1 MGKKALLFFVAG
13 LLLMATS
20 AMATTFNFQYSG
32 APYLNDFTGSGQLVG
47 NDNGNGT
54 YSILN
59 GFSTVFF
66 NGVDYGTLQLE
77 ANPNTPSQATS
88 VSGLWY
94 FDNQVPLN
102 NNGLLFGGLF
112 GGQDVELNIYSPNSQ
127 LVLADM
133 AVNGA
138 YSPDMTGRQ
147 IEFSAAPVPEPG
159 TMMLLGAGFLGLAVF
174 GKRRKNA

>member
-1 MGKKALLFFVAG
+1 MKKTLLFVVAA
-13 LLLMATS
+13 LMLMATT
-20 AMATTFNFQYSG
+20 ALANTFTFQYSG
-32 APYLNDFTGSGQLVG
+32 APYANDFTGSGQLVG

-54 YSILN
+54 YSILS

-77 ANPNTPSQATS
+77 TNPNTPLQATS
-88 VSGLWY
+88 VSGLWF
-94 FDNQVPLN
+94 FDNQLPLN

-112 GGQDVELNIYSPNSQ
+112 GGQNVELNIYSPNGQ
-127 LVLADM
+127 YFLADM

-138 YSPDMTGRQ
+138 YTPDTTGRQ
-147 IEFSAAPVPEPG
+147 VDFSAAPVPEPG
-159 TMMLLGAGFLGLAVF
+159 TMMLLGAGFLGLAIC